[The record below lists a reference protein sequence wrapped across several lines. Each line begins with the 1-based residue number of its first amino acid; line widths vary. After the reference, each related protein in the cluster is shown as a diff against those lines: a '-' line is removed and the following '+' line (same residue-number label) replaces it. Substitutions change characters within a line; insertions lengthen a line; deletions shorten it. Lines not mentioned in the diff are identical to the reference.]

1 MQRKAEDECV
11 EMANPIA
18 TPTPILNPCFTPETR
33 FHSLVNIPV
42 QVPVPLPPECEVDAA
57 ARVASKNSC
66 LWRII
71 FVMFPLNDG
80 DTETLEEEV
89 EEDMFLFFIY
99 YYLLFIIAT
108 YDK

>member
-1 MQRKAEDECV
+1 MHRKPALGIWV

-18 TPTPILNPCFTPETR
+18 TPTPTLTPLRPGTNIETL
-33 FHSLVNIPV
+33 FHILVNTPFF
-42 QVPVPLPPECEVDAA
+42 EFDSDAD

-80 DTETLEEEV
+80 DTETLD
-89 EEDMFLFFIY
+89 EDIDYIFIII
-99 YYLLFIIAT
+99 YYLLLL
-108 YDK
+108 DK